1 MGNSAV
7 VTFSPTQSVYV
18 HWNGGRASIE
28 GFLGAMR
35 DLDLPRSTAAEA
47 VDSLAKV
54 MRSYLW
60 DSTVEVGPRNR
71 LDCDNGD
78 NGEYVVSL
86 DLQITKRRFRRA
98 DEEVDREKTASI
110 RRVSVEK
117 FDPDAKYLTV

>member
-1 MGNSAV
+1 MGNRAV
-7 VTFSPTQSVYV
+7 VTFSPKCAVYI

-54 MRSYLW
+54 MKSYLW

-86 DLQITKRRFRRA
+86 DLNITKRRFRRA
-98 DEEVDREKTASI
+98 NEEVDREKTASI